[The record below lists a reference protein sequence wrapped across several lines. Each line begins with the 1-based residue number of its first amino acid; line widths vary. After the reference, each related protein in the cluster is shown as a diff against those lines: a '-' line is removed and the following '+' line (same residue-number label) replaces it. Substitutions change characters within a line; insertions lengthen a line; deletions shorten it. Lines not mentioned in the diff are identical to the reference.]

1 MELRVNMST
10 DEQAYQGQ
18 LLALMRRLTQA
29 DGLTTDE
36 EVSWLK
42 ALEQEF
48 GSESAPDAT
57 FSADTLRSLVE
68 GEGQAEE
75 LVELLLM
82 VSLAD
87 GQTTPDEWRLIQEV
101 GAIVGLSSEEV
112 ERLRSQTILAVD
124 P

>member
-1 MELRVNMST
+1 MST
-10 DEQAYQGQ
+10 DENAYQEQ
-18 LLALMRRLTQA
+18 LLALMRRLSQA

-48 GSESAPDAT
+48 GADSAPNAT
-57 FSADTLRSLVE
+57 FDADTLRRVVD

-75 LVELLLM
+75 LIELLLM

-87 GQTTPDEWRLIQEV
+87 GQTTPEEWRLIQEV
-101 GAIVGLSSEEV
+101 GSIVGLDPAEV